1 MPPFLF
7 TYQLD
12 LALHPIRLGGLQ
24 LGGKANRI
32 AEEANRIRLAR
43 KHHWF
48 GCEYL
53 PWAPW
58 KVEGVDGDGVMLW
71 ENGKDPMGDQN
82 WGGTSD
88 PKEQIGCSA
97 SGSAFSLFL
106 PGIAFSSMVV

>member
-12 LALHPIRLGGLQ
+12 LALHPIRVSSLQ

-32 AEEANRIRLAR
+32 AEEANRIRLGR

-58 KVEGVDGDGVMLW
+58 KVEGMDGDGVMVW
-71 ENGKDPMGDQN
+71 ENGKDPMGDQKQ
-82 WGGTSD
+82 GERRIQRSKLDVVQAGQRSV
-88 PKEQIGCSA
+88 
-97 SGSAFSLFL
+97 FL

>member
-12 LALHPIRLGGLQ
+12 LALHPMRLGGLH

-32 AEEANRIRLAR
+32 AEEANRIRLSR

-53 PWAPW
+53 PWALWW
-58 KVEGVDGDGVMLW
+58 KVGRGWMGIVW
-71 ENGKDPMGDQN
+71 NNGKEMGDQ
-82 WGGTSD
+82 
-88 PKEQIGCSA
+88 
-97 SGSAFSLFL
+97 
-106 PGIAFSSMVV
+106 